1 MKNPLYYLV
10 RKPTIISIATVLFF
24 IYITFLMIYKLFN
37 PPKIGSG
44 YNMILEML
52 LIFSIVPVVLF
63 IIDRLLVIKINN
75 IKLTIIETIVIGS
88 ILSYYFMFVNPF

>member
-1 MKNPLYYLV
+1 
-10 RKPTIISIATVLFF
+10 
-24 IYITFLMIYKLFN
+24 MIYKLFN

-52 LIFSIVPVVLF
+52 LIFSIVPVILF

-88 ILSYYFMFVNPF
+88 ILSYYFVFVNPF

>member
-1 MKNPLYYLV
+1 
-10 RKPTIISIATVLFF
+10 
-24 IYITFLMIYKLFN
+24 MIYKLFN

-52 LIFSIVPVVLF
+52 LIFSIIPVVLF

-75 IKLTIIETIVIGS
+75 IKLTIIETIVVGS

>member
-1 MKNPLYYLV
+1 
-10 RKPTIISIATVLFF
+10 
-24 IYITFLMIYKLFN
+24 MIYKLFN

-52 LIFSIVPVVLF
+52 LIFSIIPVVLF

-88 ILSYYFMFVNPF
+88 ILSYYFVFVNPF

>member
-1 MKNPLYYLV
+1 
-10 RKPTIISIATVLFF
+10 
-24 IYITFLMIYKLFN
+24 MIYKLFN

>member
-1 MKNPLYYLV
+1 
-10 RKPTIISIATVLFF
+10 
-24 IYITFLMIYKLFN
+24 MIYKLFN

-52 LIFSIVPVVLF
+52 LIFSIVPVILF